1 VGPLP
6 LAGCFL
12 LSYSVGIDEDMTPS
26 DTTIDYKLSSFLY
39 IDFSALFLIDSLLVK
54 QGNKFLLKK
63 LFEIPFDDTQVS
75 KIPL

>member
-1 VGPLP
+1 
-6 LAGCFL
+6 
-12 LSYSVGIDEDMTPS
+12 MTPS

-75 KIPL
+75 ESLYDFQEWYGVLDIFNISIETK